1 MIEEEKKKM
10 REARKLCMKEAI
22 STKDDSGSNRK
33 EKERLREEKEQG
45 RGLQKKKRKSPHEH
59 TSDAYAPRDN
69 SIKQAFMSSRT
80 CSHFVED
87 RVIKKERES

>member
-1 MIEEEKKKM
+1 MIQDQTEKKK
-10 REARKLCMKEAI
+10 RGFERKK
-22 STKDDSGSNRK
+22 NRDEVYK
-33 EKERLREEKEQG
+33 
-45 RGLQKKKRKSPHEH
+45 KKKRKSPHEH

>member
-45 RGLQKKKRKSPHEH
+45 RGLQKKKKGKAHMNIPVTRTPHE
-59 TSDAYAPRDN
+59 TIQLSKP
-69 SIKQAFMSSRT
+69 S
-80 CSHFVED
+80 
-87 RVIKKERES
+87 